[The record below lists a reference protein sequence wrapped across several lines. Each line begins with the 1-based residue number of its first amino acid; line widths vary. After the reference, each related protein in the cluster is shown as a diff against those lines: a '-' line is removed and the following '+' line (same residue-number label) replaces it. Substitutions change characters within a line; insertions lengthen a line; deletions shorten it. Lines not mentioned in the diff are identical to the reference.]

1 MKQMME
7 EMQSLKQ
14 QTSMMGQQLGG
25 LNKNFKKVNEAPV
38 MRKSAED
45 QRNPNRE
52 LFEDS
57 EQDDN

>member
-25 LNKNFKKVNEAPV
+25 LNKSFKAPTG
-38 MRKSAED
+38 MRKSGED
-45 QRNPNRE
+45 QRNPNKE
-52 LFEDS
+52 MFEDS
-57 EQDDN
+57 EQDDDN

>member
-1 MKQMME
+1 M
-7 EMQSLKQ
+7 KQ

-57 EQDDN
+57 EEDDN